1 MITLHAT
8 TGIKNVKNNTTKLD
22 LKLSTIFKEKINN
35 IPQAYGSLFNRNGE
49 YCALGAIV
57 KYLGYDMA
65 LEAQSAAA
73 AASLSSLTDGTD
85 SIKNHRDKYNN
96 NDKDDNNNNK
106 TTTGTSSPP
115 PLYSSSSSSPFE
127 SIPLNI
133 LERIERFSHY
143 NNSNS
148 ISKHPSCCDR
158 VLENHYDYSLI
169 SLLIHLNDYHH
180 MSFAEIGNW
189 LEFKGL

>member
-57 KYLGYDMA
+57 KYLGYDTA
-65 LEAQSAAA
+65 LEAQPA
-73 AASLSSLTDGTD
+73 AASSSSLTDGTD
-85 SIKNHRDKYNN
+85 SIKNHRDKYDN
-96 NDKDDNNNNK
+96 NDNDNNK
-106 TTTGTSSPP
+106 TATDISSP
-115 PLYSSSSSSPFE
+115 PLYSSSFSPFE

-133 LERIERFSHY
+133 LEKIETFSHY
-143 NNSNS
+143 NSNS
-148 ISKHPSCCDR
+148 ISKHPSCCNR

-180 MSFAEIGNW
+180 MSFVEIGNW
-189 LEFKGL
+189 LERKGL

>member
-1 MITLHAT
+1 MMITLHAT
-8 TGIKNVKNNTTKLD
+8 TGKKRVKNNTTTKLD

-73 AASLSSLTDGTD
+73 SSSSSSSSLTDGTD

-96 NDKDDNNNNK
+96 DNDNNK
-106 TTTGTSSPP
+106 TATDILP
-115 PLYSSSSSSPFE
+115 PLYSSSSPFE

-133 LERIERFSHY
+133 LEKIERFSHH
-143 NNSNS
+143 NSNS
-148 ISKHPSCCDR
+148 ISKKHPSCCNR

-169 SLLIHLNDYHH
+169 SLLIHLNDYHR

-189 LEFKGL
+189 LEYKGL

>member
-1 MITLHAT
+1 MIITLYAT

-65 LEAQSAAA
+65 LEAKPA
-73 AASLSSLTDGTD
+73 AASSSSSLTDGTD
-85 SIKNHRDKYNN
+85 SIKNHRDKYDN
-96 NDKDDNNNNK
+96 NDKDNNK
-106 TTTGTSSPP
+106 TTTDISSPP
-115 PLYSSSSSSPFE
+115 LYSSSSSPFE

-143 NNSNS
+143 NNNNS

-169 SLLIHLNDYHH
+169 SLLIHLNDYHR
-180 MSFAEIGNW
+180 MSFADIGNW
-189 LEFKGL
+189 LESKGL

>member
-1 MITLHAT
+1 MIITFYAT

-57 KYLGYDMA
+57 KYLGYDTA

-73 AASLSSLTDGTD
+73 ASSSSLTDGTD
-85 SIKNHRDKYNN
+85 SIKNHRDKYDN
-96 NDKDDNNNNK
+96 NDNDNNNK
-106 TTTGTSSPP
+106 TTTDISSSPP
-115 PLYSSSSSSPFE
+115 LDSSSSSSLFE